1 MSQTSKASARAGV
14 AASLA
19 DSETQVLDAWARAGH
34 VSMIGLFVI
43 ALLFWPSA
51 NAGETANA
59 GQDEAATDDSDCRP
73 PASNGVDR
81 HAA

>member
-1 MSQTSKASARAGV
+1 MPVGPGV
-14 AASLA
+14 AASGAKMLA
-19 DSETQVLDAWARAGH
+19 RNLPLVLLL
-34 VSMIGLFVI
+34 GLI